1 MPGVRERRDDHH
13 MDRISLVYTAAFA
26 ASGDRAVAEQVTER
40 VFVAAP
46 SGDGDALAE
55 RAVLLALRSAP
66 DPAFAVMP
74 SDERD
79 VVGLTRLTGAHTG
92 RVASVLGIT
101 PDEVRARMRRGLRAL
116 LSAGAVPRTPPLP
129 LGCGS
134 AASPGHAGRAS

>member
-1 MPGVRERRDDHH
+1 

-40 VFVAAP
+40 VFLAAP

-66 DPAFAVMP
+66 DPAFASMP
-74 SDERD
+74 R
-79 VVGLTRLTGAHTG
+79 GGAGRRRARPAHGRHTG
-92 RVASVLGIT
+92 RVATVLGIT
-101 PDEVRARMRRGLRAL
+101 PEEVRARMRRGLRAL

>member
-1 MPGVRERRDDHH
+1 

-26 ASGDRAVAEQVTER
+26 ASGDRAVAEQVAER
-40 VFVAAP
+40 VFLAAP
-46 SGDGDALAE
+46 SGDATTLAE

-66 DPAFAVMP
+66 ARAFAAMP
-74 SDERD
+74 TEDRD
-79 VVGLTRLTGAHTG
+79 VVGLARLTGAHTG

-101 PDEVRARMRRGLRAL
+101 PEEVRARMRRGLRAV
-116 LSAGAVPRTPPLP
+116 LSADGAPRTPPLP

>member
-1 MPGVRERRDDHH
+1 MSAPRRRGDDRH
-13 MDRISLVYTAAFA
+13 MDRISLVYSAAFA
-26 ASGDRAVAEQVTER
+26 ASGERAVAEHVTER
-40 VFVAAP
+40 VFLAAP
-46 SGDGDALAE
+46 SGDGEALAE

-66 DPAFAVMP
+66 DPAFAAMP

-79 VVGLTRLTGAHTG
+79 VVGLTRLTGAPAG

-101 PDEVRARMRRGLRAL
+101 PEEVRARMRRGLRAL
-116 LSAGAVPRTPPLP
+116 LSAGAVPRRPPLP